1 MKRIETIVETH
12 EVWVIRRRRGR
23 TTAFCAECPDQPE
36 MLTAGEAASL
46 CGHSLRAVFR
56 LVEAGLIHFRELPG
70 GELFVCPATLIQS
83 QKAVTVTTDTT
94 SSLKCSGG
102 VLS

>member
-1 MKRIETIVETH
+1 MKRIETVVETH

-36 MLTAGEAASL
+36 MLTAGEAAPL
-46 CGHSLRAVFR
+46 CGHSLRAIFR
-56 LVEAGLIHFRELPG
+56 LIEAGLVHFLESPE
-70 GELFVCPATLIQS
+70 GELFVCPTSFQP
-83 QKAVTVTTDTT
+83 QQAVTMSTATP
-94 SSLKCSGG
+94 SSLNCSEG